1 MDEHD
6 DDRESEVQDEAA
18 GETDTFPETLDDVE
32 DAEPGDEPLDIDP
45 DESEL

>member
-6 DDRESEVQDEAA
+6 DDRESEVADEAA
-18 GETDTFPETLDDVE
+18 EETDTFPDPLDDVE
-32 DAEPGDEPLDIDP
+32 DAEAGDEPLGVDP